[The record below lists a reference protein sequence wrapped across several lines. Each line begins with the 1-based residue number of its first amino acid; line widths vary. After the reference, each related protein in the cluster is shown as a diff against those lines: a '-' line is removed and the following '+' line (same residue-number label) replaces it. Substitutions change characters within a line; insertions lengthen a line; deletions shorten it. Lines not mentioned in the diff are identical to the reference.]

1 MDCKRR
7 RQGIEDYTGTHR
19 NRDDA
24 GAANAREKNFTAA
37 VLYAAVL
44 AAVPILFSLAWLM
57 IVGFRFAT
65 SCREGYQ
72 FQIPVVEYVWY
83 IQYTVFPLWRERPDG
98 TGRRRPD
105 GAGDDHCPATA
116 TSTGCGLSPRITR
129 GSGRIY
135 PYPLHSA
142 FQAGKPD
149 TRHSVARSSALRRV
163 PGSCFSSR
171 IEQRYTFTKRGVP
184 LCAPLSTS
192 YVCGGPP
199 EGPAS

>member
-116 TSTGCGLSPRITR
+116 TSTGYGLSPRITR
-129 GSGRIY
+129 GSRRIY

-171 IEQRYTFTKRGVP
+171 IEQ
-184 LCAPLSTS
+184 
-192 YVCGGPP
+192 
-199 EGPAS
+199 